1 MNNAAVVPFY
11 FQENEIRTI
20 SDVQGNPMFVAKD
33 VALALGFSDT
43 VNAIKQHCRGVVKH
57 HPIIDSLGR
66 TQHVRVIYEPDLF
79 RLVANSNLPS
89 AERFE
94 RWIFEEVLP
103 SIGRSGSYS
112 MREPQGMDLS
122 MEALVARIVTLVVP
136 EVTKQILPL
145 AGKFENQL
153 ERTRADF
160 SYYSSVSGFYH
171 YFCQDGGQNVVVL
184 KDKLY
189 DVYRQ
194 YCEIGGGTPFTK
206 SYFCGQLYRAVTGC
220 SATTVTVDG
229 RRIPAVRG
237 LSLLPGWPTIMID
250 IKRRNDER
258 AAQEL
263 ADRRK
268 YYFGIEAEAS
278 EA

>member
-1 MNNAAVVPFY
+1 MNKVTI
-11 FQENEIRTI
+11 FQFNEQSFRTI
-20 SDVQGNPMFVAKD
+20 RDEHGNPWFVAKD
-33 VALALGFSDT
+33 ICDILEINNVTKAMAKIPEHHLTSLQVRAGGQNREM
-43 VNAIKQHCRGVVKH
+43 NAVDEAG
-57 HPIIDSLGR
+57 L
-66 TQHVRVIYEPDLF
+66 Y
-79 RLVANSNLPS
+79 RLVLRSDKPQ
-89 AERFE
+89 AEPFME
-94 RWIFEEVLP
+94 WVTSEVLP

-112 MREPQGMDLS
+112 MREPHGLDLS

-171 YFCQDGGQNVVVL
+171 FFCQEGGQNVVVL

-250 IKRRNDER
+250 IKIRNDER